1 MADGIF
7 IKEKIDHLSVDGV
20 SVRYVKAGKEN
31 GVPLLLTAPWPE
43 SIFAFNLVWSD
54 LCKLGPVIAVDL
66 PGFGQSQAREDLMSP
81 DAMGNFVIKLMAA
94 FGIERAHVIAPDV
107 GTLAALFAASKR
119 PDLFESIVAG
129 SGGAS
134 MSLLGE
140 SLAQVV
146 ASKKAAYVGSDGG
159 EQVVKFVSGSARV
172 TIPTEILE
180 DYRLSSEGQR
190 WNEAADFVR
199 AYSTDLPRL
208 EKLLPDI
215 QTPVLVISG
224 KDDPLVPP
232 SNGDFLAGL
241 LPHSR
246 AEIVEAGHFVWEDA
260 SADYARL
267 VSSWIMDGYR
277 SV

>member
-7 IKEKIDHLSVDGV
+7 INETIDQLSVDGV

-134 MSLLGE
+134 MTLLGE

-159 EQVVKFVSGSARV
+159 EQCV
-172 TIPTEILE
+172 
-180 DYRLSSEGQR
+180 
-190 WNEAADFVR
+190 
-199 AYSTDLPRL
+199 
-208 EKLLPDI
+208 
-215 QTPVLVISG
+215 
-224 KDDPLVPP
+224 
-232 SNGDFLAGL
+232 
-241 LPHSR
+241 
-246 AEIVEAGHFVWEDA
+246 
-260 SADYARL
+260 
-267 VSSWIMDGYR
+267 
-277 SV
+277 